1 MVFHYQF
8 SSEKL
13 SLDKDQCAVTCD
25 GERGPIGPKGEPGPQ
40 GIQGETGAP
49 GAPGLGGVAYDPYEM
64 YDRVS
69 SHCSMKSVNDRWENL
84 FFLEE
89 EDLPYTTK
97 LLGTG
102 KDILLIRDYNAV
114 DIYEAKRICQAIC
127 GRVFLP
133 VSSEEN
139 QQAAEFITSHVD
151 EVWIRASDSITEG
164 VWKDF
169 ETLEDLKFAKW
180 NDGEPNDTDPDH
192 GGEDYAVI
200 INTGFWNDHYHGS
213 YGHTSILCELPGYV
227 GT

>member
-1 MVFHYQF
+1 MVFLYRF
-8 SSEKL
+8 SSDTL

-49 GAPGLGGVAYDPYEM
+49 GAPGLGGVAYDPYEV

-139 QQAAEFITSHVD
+139 QQAAEFI
-151 EVWIRASDSITEG
+151 ASYSSDVFLRISDTYTEG

-169 ETLEDLKFAKW
+169 ETFEDLKFTNW
-180 NDGEPNDTDPDH
+180 DNGEPNDY
-192 GGEDYAVI
+192 GNGEDYATLI
-200 INTGFWNDHYHGS
+200 RNGRWNDCPYNGLS
-213 YGHTSILCELPGYV
+213 FTGILCELH
-227 GT
+227 